1 MKKGIILL
9 LILIFT
15 VSLAFA
21 EKGAPIQYDPANYP
35 APERQGGNTVAT
47 ATVISVLPYNDF
59 GITSGY
65 TNDYDEVCP
74 YTGST
79 SPDVVY
85 SFTPSGD
92 IINGFVS
99 LCGYTYYDSK
109 LYIYENTVTPGSPYA
124 CNDDYCTSAV
134 GQSYVSELSGLNF
147 TSGNTYYIVV
157 DGYGGDSGNY
167 ELDFTGDIAGDN
179 CAIATAVGEVID
191 YPFDTSAASPSVF
204 GGGYITS
211 KDLWFEFTAPG
222 DGTAYFGVCDSGF
235 DTYIALWG
243 ECDPATLIAENDDS
257 CGLQSELFNIPVV
270 SGEDYYLQIG
280 GYSSSSGPG
289 LLDVVFTP
297 AAAPII
303 TVAPT
308 SMDEYLNI
316 GETATQVLNIANSGS
331 ADLTFNLSHDF
342 ITDRESSAQRIY
354 GDYADRSRVSSS
366 EINLPNRQPASMR
379 KDFSDN
385 RAAGDILGTYTGM
398 PASNTGMVWVGDL
411 LYIANYGYYTLD
423 VYDISTQSVI
433 GSYPI
438 HADPLGI
445 TWDGLYLWIGDMMG
459 NVYAYNLDGSSAG
472 FSFSCPFSMY
482 PAISWDGNYFVTCP
496 IFTIDPTIYKLDATG
511 AIIDSYVGSIGM
523 EINQIVWVPEHTGGN
538 VWMTNWVYDII
549 AQLDLTD
556 TDGSYAMVNSFI
568 DPTENMDAYAITH
581 HNSNLW
587 WADWDGPLYE
597 IDDGIM
603 EGWLSYDISSGT
615 LTPGTNID
623 VTVTFDATEI
633 YGGTYLADLTVGS
646 NDPVTPQVIVPIM
659 LDVTGE
665 PDIEVDVTSI
675 DFGSVPYGDSAQ
687 EYFIVTNIG
696 TDWLDISD
704 ISCDN
709 SDFTVALPEAED
721 ITISVTVDYFYYEAT
736 WNIWNYATSAYYF
749 ASNQGFSAS
758 YENQAVTISLEPG
771 LHSIHCWDTYGDG
784 GIAGS
789 VTDSQANYLALWDY
803 YDYST
808 YGEFDFGVDGL
819 SDIALSLYVMEEQFI
834 WAIFTPSTSGTIT
847 GDLTIYSNDPDTP
860 EAVIAL
866 IGVCTAAEIVVNPTS
881 MTEALFVDEIATQ
894 ILTIENTGD
903 EVLMFEISEQNVQV
917 DRTNSYYNELVR
929 RSENYV
935 RDRTSNKLTGNSLA
949 KTSEGLMLSE
959 NPVLDNSRTGSIL
972 NEWAPAGGVL
982 PWGINWTDEPIIWIT
997 DAWSGAPTIF
1007 GHDPIDGSF
1016 IRDLPAPWMGSF
1028 IGDMAFDWNHNL
1040 NWAVNVGG
1048 DNNIYGLDP
1057 ITGAVVAT
1065 IGGDFTYTSGR
1076 GVAYDNN
1083 TDTFWIGSWN
1093 YSEIYHVAGLDWATP
1108 GATIETIPFS
1118 GVSGL
1123 AFHENANVLA
1133 VIPNADPEY
1142 IYLLDAATGTL
1153 LDQYDPPANAPYGGA
1168 GIEFDGSGELWV
1180 ARQNTSMVYQVEFS
1194 DLLGP
1199 RGVGDVS
1206 WLSEDITSG
1215 VLLPTESIDIT
1226 VTFDATDMYGG
1237 TYQAELVIDNNDPD
1251 NLDLVVPVTL
1261 DVTGIPNI
1269 AVDPVIINYG
1279 AHYVGATIEE
1289 ILIISSTG
1297 TDDLV
1302 ITDITSDNPD
1312 FYCDVTTYTISP
1324 GNSEDV
1330 IVNFNPSTVGII
1342 TGILTVHSNDPNDP
1356 EVYIDLEGE
1365 GLDAPEIVITPA
1377 SFDINIAPDVIV
1389 DNTLT
1394 IENTGVV
1401 DVNYDISIEYMI
1413 PTDRVR
1419 NYGDYAD
1426 RSRVSSSE
1434 INLSGRNSVSMRK
1447 GFSDNRAAGD
1457 VLGTYTGMPSAN
1469 TGMVWVGDL
1478 LYVVNYDYSTL
1489 DVYDIST
1496 QSVIASTAIHYD
1508 CYGITWDGLY
1518 LWIGDGSGNV
1528 FAYNLDGSPTGFSFS
1543 IPELNFPVI
1552 TWDGSYFIVAAAW
1565 TMTNIYRV
1573 DETGAI
1579 FDVYTNMT
1587 FYLDE
1592 ICWASEHTT
1601 GHIWAATEIPN
1612 IMQIN
1617 LNDST
1622 GEAEIISQFDVPT
1635 FDWWP
1640 YAIDHH
1646 NFNLWWGDWDGPLYE
1661 IDDGIVEFGW
1671 LSIDITSGTLSTG
1684 QSDDITLT
1692 VDANEVDS
1700 LGVYEA
1706 SLVIVSNDPDDPVVY
1721 VPVTLTVNYPPEI
1734 VLPDDFTFE
1743 EDNNLVVDF
1752 DTYITDPNSSPYELS
1767 VTGNTN
1773 VTVDI
1778 VGSEVTFGAA
1788 PDWYGTETLTFTV
1801 DDGQT
1806 DSDVVDIIVTPV
1818 NDDPTIELP
1827 DNFTFDEDE
1836 ELVVDFSVFI
1846 DDVDPDDLTLS
1857 VTGNIEI
1864 TVGID
1869 VFEVTFGATENWN
1882 GSEILTFIVDD
1893 NQGDRFSFTV
1903 GKKITRGM
1911 ESSNIENSRATAE
1924 DDVEVIVTPVNDEPI
1939 LIGYIPEDL
1948 EFTVVEDS
1956 TITFSVEVEDI
1967 DSTIEYEWFVDDV
1980 LQTESTEVFVHIFE
1994 VVGDIEIKSV
2004 ASDEEYEIETIWL
2017 VHVEPGSGAG
2027 DELLPVITVLSKNF
2041 PNPFNPT
2048 TTIKFDIKENETG
2061 DLSIYNM
2068 KGQLVLTKSFRAG
2081 HHNFLWDANSCSSGI
2096 YFYRLTTPSYS
2107 HSRKMILL
2115 K

>member
-1 MKKGIILL
+1 MKRMYIF
-9 LILIFT
+9 ILIFIFAF
-15 VSLAFA
+15 SFAFA
-21 EKGAPIQYDPANYP
+21 EKKAPIQYDPANYP
-35 APERQGGNTVAT
+35 TPERQGGNTVAT
-47 ATVISVLPYNDF
+47 ATVISSLPYNNV
-59 GITSGY
+59 GTTSGY
-65 TNDYDEVCP
+65 NNNYDEVCP
-74 YTGST
+74 YSGST

-85 SFTPSGD
+85 SFSPTNN
-92 IINGFVS
+92 ITNGLIS
-99 LCGYTYYDSK
+99 LCGNTYYDSK
-109 LYIYENTVTPGSPYA
+109 LYIYENTVTPSAPYA
-124 CNDDYCTSAV
+124 CNDDFCTSAV

-147 TSGNTYYIVV
+147 TAGNTYYIVV
-157 DGYGGDSGNY
+157 DGYGGDSGTY
-167 ELDFTGDIAGDN
+167 ELDFTGDIANDN
-179 CAIATAVGEVID
+179 CATATAIGEVID
-191 YPFDTSAASPSVF
+191 LPFNTALATASMF
-204 GGGYITS
+204 GGYITS
-211 KDLWFEFTAPG
+211 KDLWYEFTAPG
-222 DGTAYFGVCDSGF
+222 NGSAYFGVCDSGF

-280 GYSSSSGPG
+280 GYSSSNGPG
-289 LLDVVFTP
+289 VLDVVFTLDP
-297 AAAPII
+297 PII
-303 TVAPT
+303 AVNPT

-331 ADLTFNLSHDF
+331 GDLTFNLSHDY
-342 ITDRESSAQRIY
+342 ISDTESSAPRKY
-354 GDYADRSRVSSS
+354 GDYADRSRISSS
-366 EINLPNRQPASMR
+366 EIDLSNRMITSRQNNLR
-379 KDFSDN
+379 DN
-385 RAAGDILGTYTGM
+385 RAAGDVLATYTGM
-398 PASNTGMVWVGDL
+398 PSANTGMVWVGDL
-411 LYIANYGYYTLD
+411 LYVINYDYYTLD

-433 GSYPI
+433 ASTPI
-438 HADPLGI
+438 HSNCYGI
-445 TWDGLYLWIGDMMG
+445 TWDGMYLWIGDGAG

-472 FSFSCPFSMY
+472 FSFTSPEPGIF
-482 PAISWDGNYFVTCP
+482 PVITWDGSYFIIAPAWTM
-496 IFTIDPTIYKLDATG
+496 TNIYRVDETG
-511 AIIDSYVGSIGM
+511 AIIDVYINNVLPAD
-523 EINQIVWVPEHTGGN
+523 EICWAPEHIGGHIWATTEYLDIRQINLNDGTGEAE
-538 VWMTNWVYDII
+538 VITQFAW
-549 AQLDLTD
+549 
-556 TDGSYAMVNSFI
+556 
-568 DPTENMDAYAITH
+568 PTFDNMAYAIDH
-581 HNSNLW
+581 HNDNLW
-587 WADWDGPLYE
+587 WSDWEGPLYE
-597 IDDGIM
+597 IDDGIL
-603 EGWLSYDISSGT
+603 EGWLSYDTYSGT
-615 LTPGTNID
+615 LAPGTNID
-623 VTVTFDATEI
+623 VTVTFDATDI
-633 YGGTYLADLTVGS
+633 YGGTYLAELAVGS

-665 PDIEVDVTSI
+665 PDIVVDVTSI
-675 DFGSVPYGDSAQ
+675 DFGSIPYGDSAQ
-687 EYFIVTNIG
+687 EYFIVSNIG

-721 ITISVTVDYFYYEAT
+721 ITISVTVDYYYYEAT

-758 YENQAVTISLEPG
+758 YENQIVTLSLEPG

-784 GIAGS
+784 GIAGN
-789 VTDSQANYLALWDY
+789 VTDSQGNYLAMWDY

-819 SDIALSLYVMEEQFI
+819 SDIALSLYVMEEQLI
-834 WAIFTPSTSGTIT
+834 WAIFTPSNAGTIT

-866 IGVCTAAEIVVNPTS
+866 SGVCTAAQIVVNPTS

-903 EVLMFEISEQNVQV
+903 EVLMFEISEQNVQT
-917 DRTNSYYNELVR
+917 DRANSYYDELVKKN
-929 RSENYV
+929 RSYVANRSNYIS
-935 RDRTSNKLTGNSLA
+935 TSNSLA
-949 KTSEGLMLSE
+949 RTSEGLKLSE
-959 NPVLDNSRTGSIL
+959 NPALDNSRTGSIL

-982 PWGINWTDEPIIWIT
+982 PWGINWTDEPIIWLT
-997 DAWSGAPTIF
+997 DPWSGGPTIF
-1007 GHDPIDGSF
+1007 GHDPIDGSAV
-1016 IRDLPAPWMGSF
+1016 RNVPAPWMGSF

-1057 ITGAVVAT
+1057 ITGDVLAT
-1065 IGGDFTYTSGR
+1065 LGGDFTFNSAR

-1093 YSEIYHVAGLDWATP
+1093 YSEIYHVAGLDWAIP
-1108 GATIETIPFS
+1108 GETIETIPFS
-1118 GVSGL
+1118 GVAGL

-1180 ARQNTSMVYQVEFS
+1180 ARQNTGMVYQVEFS

-1215 VLLPTESIDIT
+1215 VLMPTESIDIT

-1237 TYQAELVIDNNDPD
+1237 TYQAELVINNNDPD

-1297 TDDLV
+1297 TDDLE

-1401 DVNYDISIEYMI
+1401 DVTYDISIEYMI

-1426 RSRVSSSE
+1426 RSRENASDIDLSNRMITSRHN
-1434 INLSGRNSVSMRK
+1434 NL
-1447 GFSDNRAAGD
+1447 SDNRAAGD
-1457 VLGTYTGMPSAN
+1457 VLATYTGMPPAN

-1478 LYVVNYDYSTL
+1478 LYVIDYDYSTL

-1496 QSVIASTAIHYD
+1496 QSVVAAYPIHFNA
-1508 CYGITWDGLY
+1508 YGITWDGIY
-1518 LWIGDGSGNV
+1518 LWIGEGAGNV
-1528 FAYNLDGSPTGFSFS
+1528 YAYNLDGSSAGFSFS
-1543 IPELNFPVI
+1543 IPEPNFPCI

-1565 TMTNIYRV
+1565 TMTNIFRV
-1573 DETGAI
+1573 DETGAVI
-1579 FDVYTNMT
+1579 NTYTNAVAPI
-1587 FYLDE
+1587 DE
-1592 ICWASEHTT
+1592 ICWVPEHTT
-1601 GHIWAATEIPN
+1601 GHIWATTELPN

-1617 LNDST
+1617 LNDGT
-1622 GEAEIISQFDVPT
+1622 GEAEIVSQFDVPT
-1635 FDWWP
+1635 FDMWP

-1646 NFNLWWGDWDGPLYE
+1646 NFNLWWSDWNGPLNE

-1671 LSIDITSGTLSTG
+1671 LSVDITSGTLSTG

-1743 EDNNLVVDF
+1743 EDNSLVVDF

-1767 VTGNTN
+1767 VAGNTN

-1818 NDDPTIELP
+1818 NDDPTIVLP
-1827 DNFTFDEDE
+1827 DDFTFDEDE

-1857 VTGNIEI
+1857 VTGNVEV
-1864 TVGID
+1864 TVDID

-1882 GSEILTFIVDD
+1882 GSETLTFIVDD
-1893 NQGDRFSFTV
+1893 NQGDRFSLTV
-1903 GKKITRGM
+1903 GKKTTRGM
-1911 ESSNIENSRATAE
+1911 ESSNIDNNRATAE

-1939 LIGYIPEDL
+1939 LIGFIPEDL
-1948 EFTVVEDS
+1948 EFTVIEDS
-1956 TITFSVEVEDI
+1956 SVTFSVEVEDI
-1967 DSTIEYEWFVDDV
+1967 DSTIDYEWFVDDV
-1980 LQTESTEVFVHIFE
+1980 LQTESTEEFVHIFE

-2027 DELLPVITVLSKNF
+2027 NELLPVITVLSKNF

-2048 TTIKFDIKENETG
+2048 TTIKFDIKERETG
-2061 DLSIYNM
+2061 KLSIYNM
-2068 KGQLVLTKSFRAG
+2068 KGQLVFNKSFEAG
-2081 HHNFLWDANSCSSGI
+2081 HHNFLWDASSCSSGI
-2096 YFYRLTTPSYS
+2096 YFYKLVTPSYF
-2107 HSRKMILL
+2107 HTRKMILL